1 MPGTATLT
9 PQYYRVSYSGTTP
22 TNWNTATGT
31 TASGG
36 LDSTHPERY
45 NRRIRISGTAAA
57 PTVTAGNKI
66 KLNNVVVTFSSTT
79 LASVISDI
87 NALTQQHGVFAYEEV
102 STYLTLANA
111 PTFEGE
117 SIWIANESGTGLVD
131 LGLTADVYTSW
142 PNVLGTVAP
151 TLPSA
156 ADTLDINGVT
166 ITITDPGGGVTLASV
181 VANIN
186 AVTAGTDVVAYAS
199 ADRIQLAGVDGQ
211 PFLLA
216 DGTAGIIA
224 NLGFSTGVNGGTPT
238 TLTQS
243 LDKERATMRW
253 DQTVANLG
261 LLISP
266 VFLGEIV
273 KTGSGLTVA
282 DAQLGTVPVANMS
295 WTVGYDRPSYLYM
308 EDELNPGTYLSGAA
322 CIKRLIARA
331 LHSTMISN
339 QEIFDPTITTFGD
352 HCARSN
358 PTQIVEVTA
367 AQVNA
372 TLATVEANLSVSLIA
387 NV

>member
-1 MPGTATLT
+1 MPATATLT
-9 PQYYRVSYSGTTP
+9 PQYYRVTYSGTTP

-36 LDSTHPERY
+36 LDNTHPERY
-45 NRRIRISGTAAA
+45 NRRVRISGTAST
-57 PTVTAGNKI
+57 PTVTAGNSI
-66 KLNNVVVTFSSTT
+66 RLNDVLVTFSSTT
-79 LASVISDI
+79 LASVITDI
-87 NALTQQHGVFAYEEV
+87 NSLSQQHGVFAYQEV
-102 STYLTLANA
+102 SNYLTLANA
-111 PTFEGE
+111 PTFEGG
-117 SIWIANESGTGLVD
+117 SIWIAAGSGSGLTD
-131 LGLTADVYTSW
+131 LGLVAGVYQAW
-142 PNVLGTVAP
+142 PNILGSAAP

-156 ADTLDINGVT
+156 SDTLDINGVT
-166 ITITDPGGGVTLASV
+166 ITITDPGAGVTLASV

-273 KTGSGLTVA
+273 KTG
-282 DAQLGTVPVANMS
+282 DQLGTAPVTTMA
-295 WTVGYDRPSYLYM
+295 WTVGYDRPNYLYM
-308 EDELNPGTYLSGAA
+308 EDELTPGSYLSGAA

>member
-36 LDSTHPERY
+36 LDNTHPERY

-57 PTVTAGNKI
+57 PTVTAGHKI

-87 NALTQQHGVFAYEEV
+87 NALSQQHGVFAYEEV
-102 STYLTLANA
+102 ATYLTLANA

-186 AVTAGTDVVAYAS
+186 AATGSTAVVAYAS

-211 PFLLA
+211 PWMLA

-224 NLGFSTGVNGGTPT
+224 ALGFTVGATGGAPATI
-238 TLTQS
+238 TQS
-243 LDKERATMRW
+243 LDKERANMRW
-253 DQTVANLG
+253 DQVVANLG
-261 LLISP
+261 WLISP
-266 VFLGEIV
+266 IFLGEIV
-273 KTGSGLTVA
+273 KTGATAAV
-282 DAQLGTVPVANMS
+282 QLGSVPVTTMA
-295 WTVGYDRPSYLYM
+295 WTVGYDRPSYLYI
-308 EDELNPGTYLSGAA
+308 EDQLNPGTYLTGPA
-322 CIKRLIARA
+322 CIKRLIAMA
-331 LHSTMISN
+331 LHSDLRGN

-358 PTQIVEVTA
+358 PTQIKDMTA
-367 AQVNA
+367 AKVNSS
-372 TLATVEANLSVSLIA
+372 LATIEANISVSLIA

>member
-45 NRRIRISGTAAA
+45 NRRIRISGTQAA

-117 SIWIANESGTGLVD
+117 PIWIANESGTGLTN

-142 PNVLGTVAP
+142 PNVLGSAAP

-166 ITITDPGGGVTLASV
+166 ITITDPGAGVTLASV
-181 VANIN
+181 VNNIN
-186 AVTAGTDVVAYAS
+186 AGTGSTAVKAFAS
-199 ADRIQLAGVDGQ
+199 ANRIQLAGIDGQ
-211 PFLLA
+211 PWMLA

-224 NLGFSTGVNGGTPT
+224 ALGFTVGANGGSPSTI
-238 TLTQS
+238 TQS
-243 LDKERATMRW
+243 LDKERANMRW
-253 DQTVANLG
+253 DQVIANLG

-273 KTGSGLTVA
+273 KTGATAAV
-282 DAQLGTVPVANMS
+282 QLGTVPVTTMA
-295 WTVGYDRPSYLYM
+295 WTVGYDRPNYLYM
-308 EDELNPGTYLSGAA
+308 EDELNLGTYLSGPD
-322 CIKRLIARA
+322 CIKRLIAKA
-331 LHSTMISN
+331 LHSDLRGN
-339 QEIFDPTITTFGD
+339 QEIFDPTITVFGD

-358 PTQIVEVTA
+358 PTQIKDMTA

-372 TLATVEANLSVSLIA
+372 SVATIEANISVSLIA